1 MTSPLL
7 PGLRQRMAHFYRT
20 GGLHPRQWAIREVAI
35 DHREGMDVYIGVG
48 TVIVILLIVILILL
62 L

>member
-1 MTSPLL
+1 
-7 PGLRQRMAHFYRT
+7 MADFYRR
-20 GGLHPRQWAIREVAI
+20 GGLHLRQWAIREVAI
-35 DHREGMDVYIGVG
+35 DHRRECDVYIGVG

>member
-1 MTSPLL
+1 MRFLSTTLGGKSP
-7 PGLRQRMAHFYRT
+7 
-20 GGLHPRQWAIREVAI
+20 
-35 DHREGMDVYIGVG
+35 VYIGVG